1 MCENKTPTTATPF
14 PQSSLTRVAPRHPD
28 SDPVPFGGG
37 RPAADETL
45 TTALRSP
52 DVGSG
57 AAEAGEA
64 HAWRGRA
71 AERARGG
78 RERRQRSCGGRRVH
92 AEAHAA
98 GGAAETRAGGDMRAA
113 ARVHRPAWPVPDRGG
128 ARPGVA
134 ARARGALTGGCKWRS
149 APRRGCGAR
158 ALRGGQRRTEA
169 AQWTGPHV
177 RTANGENFCNGT

>member
-1 MCENKTPTTATPF
+1 VKKHRPSRPTCAPAQIKAQCENKTPTTAAPF

-92 AEAHAA
+92 AELVCFPSLFHLFSFFPRSYRLQPLLP
-98 GGAAETRAGGDMRAA
+98 GA
-113 ARVHRPAWPVPDRGG
+113 
-128 ARPGVA
+128 
-134 ARARGALTGGCKWRS
+134 
-149 APRRGCGAR
+149 
-158 ALRGGQRRTEA
+158 
-169 AQWTGPHV
+169 V
-177 RTANGENFCNGT
+177 RTVGPDMWSSHWLVARLCRCRITGLGHLDSNSYDFQSQFEIICRNS